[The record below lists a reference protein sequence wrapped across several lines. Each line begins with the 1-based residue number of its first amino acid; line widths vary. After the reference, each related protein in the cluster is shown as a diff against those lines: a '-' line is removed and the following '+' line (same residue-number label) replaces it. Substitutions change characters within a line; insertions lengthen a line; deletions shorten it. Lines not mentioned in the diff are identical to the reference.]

1 MVEYSM
7 GDLVCLHLQQVD
19 GINEETVPYEASTPG
34 IAAAMDLGTETFS
47 DRVTL
52 LSTLSALP
60 ERGFVEERVA
70 NVAGYHE
77 ERNVYTLTDEGRDH
91 AQEVRERLESSE
103 LIVRTADTD
112 ERVSL
117 ANIGRYLDDAADP
130 LVAALARAD
139 DGILVLD
146 DEFDPDE
153 DGDQFV
159 DRTAELDRLRDI
171 FGNALE
177 GDPSTVFVSGEPGV
191 GKTTLVRQLEPTVE
205 EDEGYFL
212 YGRCQSDVSEPYQ
225 PFLTA
230 FADLPEGGREHLRSI
245 LTETRQPEA
254 DDRDELSTQRQAQF
268 YQLATELVDVGDDRP
283 VLLFI
288 DDMQWA
294 DRSTALL
301 FTSLARRIE
310 DGQVVLVGACRPE
323 TSVGD
328 WPLADALDEL
338 DESEYEWLDINRLDR
353 EWTAELV
360 RQTVGALNVPEQFVD
375 MLYERTDGNPL
386 FVTESVARML
396 ELNDID
402 PDVGV
407 YPETREEMTIADE
420 VERTIHSRLGILDD
434 RARDLLEL
442 GSAIGD
448 TIPREI
454 LEASSDLDD
463 AAFLDYAGILVG
475 AGIWH
480 WEDAQQ
486 RLYFE
491 SGVVRETVQDSIDD
505 ARWRELHERVA
516 EAYRQVDETEHA
528 ASIAYHERSA
538 GNDDAALS
546 YYRQAGEQA
555 TDVYAHEAAADAY
568 ERAVE
573 LAREHGHTESLLE
586 LVEELGDVSA
596 ILGESDEASRQYE
609 FVREQ
614 AEDTERQQRMH
625 RKQAKLYVDI
635 GRMDEGLEHL
645 DSGLARSD
653 DTSPAETARLHG
665 VYGHALTVQGDPDE
679 GLDRFDTALSAIE
692 AIADEEAAR
701 EIRSD
706 VLNGIGNARRS
717 KGEIDRAVGV
727 FEELVELHRENDD
740 EAELATVLS
749 NYGATLSRAG
759 ESRHSLEVYQE
770 ARELYEEIGD
780 QRGVMAVLN
789 NMGITYQYL
798 DEHEQAIEC
807 FEEGLELARATD
819 DRRTLALLYVNLGYA
834 YNNLANF
841 EQAGEY
847 AERAKELGEDIGD
860 PTTVVCTHE
869 IQGARYLYMGDPERA
884 LEVTTEGLELAR
896 EADARNRIAGSL
908 ALVGDIH
915 AEREEYEQAIEC
927 FEEGIEQ
934 SLEFGNEQKA
944 VVNRTGIVEVLTE
957 QGNIEAARE
966 HIEALEDV
974 EGMTEFAIG
983 ALVTFYREAGDY
995 DAAAEHVERGC
1006 EILADN
1012 ANPLTEIDLQL
1023 ERARLQAAQG
1033 DTDAARADAER
1044 ARDRALDLGVTLLV
1058 DETEAFL
1065 DGLA

>member
-7 GDLVCLHLQQVD
+7 ADLVCLHLQGVG
-19 GINEETVPYEASTPG
+19 GIEDEPVPREASTPG
-34 IAAAMDLGTETFS
+34 IAAAMDLGEETLS

-52 LSTLSALP
+52 LSTLSTLP
-60 ERGFVEERVA
+60 EQGLVEERVA
-70 NVAGYHE
+70 QVADYHE
-77 ERNVYTLTDEGRDH
+77 KRNVYALTDEGVDH
-91 AQEVRERLESSE
+91 ARELRENLESSE
-103 LIVRTADTD
+103 IRVRTADTD
-112 ERVSL
+112 EQVSL
-117 ANIGRYLDDAADP
+117 ANIDRYIDDAEDP
-130 LVAALARAD
+130 LVTALSRAEG
-139 DGILVLD
+139 GILVLD
-146 DEFDPDE
+146 EEFDPDGGE
-153 DGDQFV
+153 FV
-159 DRTAELDRLRDI
+159 DRTAELDRLRNI
-171 FGNALE
+171 FGDALE
-177 GDPSTVFVSGEPGV
+177 GEPSTVFVSGEPGV
-191 GKTTLVRQLEPTVE
+191 GKTTLVRQLESTVE
-205 EDEGYFL
+205 EHDGYAL

-230 FADLPEGGREHLRSI
+230 FADLPEEERLRSI
-245 LTETRQPEA
+245 LTETRQSEA
-254 DDRDELSTQRQAQF
+254 DDRDELSAQRQAQF
-268 YQLATELVDVGDDRP
+268 YRLATELVDVAEDRP
-283 VLLFI
+283 IVLFI

-310 DGQVVLVGACRPE
+310 DGRVVLVGACRPE

-328 WPLADALDEL
+328 WPLADALEEL
-338 DESEYEWLDINRLDR
+338 DEDEYEWLDIDRLDR
-353 EWTAELV
+353 EWTGELV

-407 YPETREEMTIADE
+407 YPDTTGEMTIADE
-420 VERTIHSRLGILDD
+420 VERTIHSRLGILDE

-442 GSAIGD
+442 GSVVGD
-448 TIPREI
+448 TIPRRVIEG
-454 LEASSDLDD
+454 ASDLDE

-491 SGVVRETVQDSIDD
+491 SGVVRETVQDGIGE

-516 EAYRQVDETEHA
+516 DAYRQVDEAEHA
-528 ASIAYHERSA
+528 AAIAYHERSA

-573 LAREHGHTESLLE
+573 IAREQEDTETLLE
-586 LVEELGDVSA
+586 LVEELGDISA
-596 ILGESDEASRQYE
+596 VLDEPDEAIRQYE
-609 FVREQ
+609 FVRER
-614 AEDTERQQRMH
+614 ATETERRQRMR
-625 RKQAKLYVDI
+625 RKQAKLYVEI
-635 GRMDEGLEHL
+635 GRMEEAFDHL
-645 DSGLARSD
+645 DGGLALAD
-653 DTSPAETARLHG
+653 DAPPAETARLHG

-679 GLDRFDTALSAIE
+679 ALDRFDTALSAVGEIP
-692 AIADEEAAR
+692 DEETAT
-701 EIRSD
+701 EVRSR
-706 VLNGIGNARRS
+706 VLNGIGNAHRT
-717 KGEIDRAVGV
+717 KGEIDRAAEV

-759 ESRHSLEVYQE
+759 ESRRSVEVYQE
-770 ARELYEEIGD
+770 ARDLYEEIGD

-798 DEHEQAIEC
+798 DDHEQAIEC
-807 FEEGLELARATD
+807 FEEGLELARATEN
-819 DRRTLALLYVNLGYA
+819 RRTLALLYVNLGYA
-834 YNNLANF
+834 YNNLAEF
-841 EQAGEY
+841 ETAGEY
-847 AERAKELGEDIGD
+847 AERARELGEDIGD

-869 IQGARYLYMGDPERA
+869 IQGTRYLYTGNPERA
-884 LEVTTEGLELAR
+884 LSVTREGLELAR

-915 AEREEYEQAIEC
+915 AERGEYEQAIEA

-934 SLEFGNEQKA
+934 SIEFGNEQKA
-944 VVNRTGIVEVLTE
+944 VVNRTGLVEVLAE
-957 QGNIEAARE
+957 QGDIEAARD
-966 HIEALEDV
+966 HVEALEDV
-974 EGMTEFAIG
+974 EGMAEYAIG
-983 ALVTFYREAGDY
+983 ALATFYREAGEY
-995 DAAAEHVERGC
+995 DAAAEHVDRGF
-1006 EILADN
+1006 EVLTDN

-1023 ERARLQAAQG
+1023 ERARLQAARG
-1033 DTDAARADAER
+1033 DTDAARADAKR
-1044 ARDRALDLGVTLLV
+1044 ARDRALDRGISLLV
-1058 DETEAFL
+1058 DEAEAVV
-1065 DGLA
+1065 DDLA